1 MSFIFQIVDTEKQPV
16 LSVQTTTSVA
26 NIPNVVGEVFGRVA
40 THIAASGKEPLGPAF
55 IAYHNMDMENLQME
69 IGFPID
75 EEIEGKADIVL
86 SYIPA
91 GKKAVGF
98 HKGSYSELGPF
109 YEKMGSWIA
118 QKGYEPTG
126 VMYEYYYNSPE
137 EIPESELLTKVE
149 FLLK

>member
-1 MSFIFQIVDTEKQPV
+1 MSFVFQLIDTEKQPV
-16 LSVQTTTSVA
+16 LSVQTTTSLEKLS
-26 NIPNVVGEVFGRVA
+26 NVIGEAFGK
-40 THIAASGKEPLGPAF
+40 IASYIVEAGKEPLGPAF
-55 IAYHNMDMENLQME
+55 VGYYNMDMENLQVE
-69 IGFPID
+69 IGFPLH
-75 EEIEGKADIVL
+75 EEIEGNNEITL
-86 SYIPA
+86 NYIPA

-109 YEKMGSWIA
+109 YDGMASWIN